1 MTAVLASSRGG
12 ALDVVLLILD
22 IGLVAFLIYR
32 VLLLLRG
39 TRALQMLV
47 GVLVLLLL
55 YWLSSEQVFRLRTT
69 HWVLS
74 AFLSSML
81 IILVIVFQD
90 DIRRALTEVGRNPFF
105 GPSGTMGGSFYED
118 IVRACAR
125 FAEHR
130 IGALIV
136 IAREANLHPYAS
148 DGVPLA
154 AEVSQPLLLA
164 IFNPTEHNP
173 LHDGAAIIQK
183 GRLTH
188 AACFLPLTTNPGVS
202 RSLGTRHRAGIGIT
216 EETDAVVIIVSEERG
231 GISLA
236 LDGKIEVD
244 LDPNLLRSR
253 LQAVFRAPRRKDW
266 TRQLPKPL
274 ASLLSGSSS
283 EDDERSE
290 KGERGGHG
298 S

>member
-136 IAREANLHPYAS
+136 IAPEANLHPYAS

-216 EETDAVVIIVSEERG
+216 EETDAVVLIVSEERG
-231 GISLA
+231 SISISM
-236 LDGKIEVD
+236 DGRITR
-244 LDPNLLRSR
+244 NLEPSTLRKL
-253 LQAVFRAPRRKDW
+253 LQSVFRPPGQRPGRGRFAW
-266 TRQLPKPL
+266 
-274 ASLLSGSSS
+274 LSGLVAGAR
-283 EDDERSE
+283 EGD
-290 KGERGGHG
+290 
-298 S
+298 

>member
-1 MTAVLASSRGG
+1 MTALLTSSRGG
-12 ALDVVLLILD
+12 ALDVVLLIFD

-55 YWLSSEQVFRLRTT
+55 YWLSSEQVFGLRTT
-69 HWVLS
+69 HWLLS
-74 AFLSSML
+74 AFLSSLL
-81 IILVIVFQD
+81 IILVVVFQD

-130 IGALIV
+130 IGALIG

-148 DGVPLA
+148 DGVPLG
-154 AEVSQPLLLA
+154 AEVSQPLLMA

-253 LQAVFRAPRRKDW
+253 LQAVFRAPRKKALAS
-266 TRQLPKPL
+266 QLPRPL
-274 ASLLSGSSS
+274 AELFSAGSD
-283 EDDERSE
+283 DDEGRSD
-290 KGERGGHG
+290 KGDRGGK
-298 S
+298 SS